1 MQEYLDKVAVA
12 QRGYKSVVSRANHLK
27 PFFGNKPLP
36 KISPDEVI
44 EYKFSRQAEVKSRAE
59 RLQSKKGVKVNL
71 SNVIYSSI
79 NRELALLRRLYYWY
93 RKQKR
98 QKIDNPVEG
107 IEFYRETSR
116 TRIMTE
122 EEEPRFF
129 IEGKAPQHVKDIV
142 AIGLSTGMRL
152 REILNLKRDEV
163 LLGDIG
169 GTIVL
174 RDTKNGESRKIP
186 LTKELTD
193 LFSRIID
200 SIWDNSPY
208 LFCNRKT
215 GRPITDIKTSFT
227 KCCRR
232 ANIENL
238 RFHDLRHTFCTRLA
252 NEGVNPFIIMQIVGH
267 KDTKTAKRYTNPTD
281 EHLMAAMA
289 KIGKKSH
296 QFSQQLPDEQEAI
309 EQDAVNTKQI
319 PQITKRAISSVG

>member
-1 MQEYLDKVAVA
+1 VRSGEFQKQQAQIKCDIPFSEAMQEYLDKVAVA

-122 EEEPRFF
+122 EEESRFF

-152 REILNLKRDEV
+152 REILNLKMDEV

-169 GTIVL
+169 RTIVL

-193 LFSRIID
+193 LFSRII
-200 SIWDNSPY
+200 N
-208 LFCNRKT
+208 
-215 GRPITDIKTSFT
+215 
-227 KCCRR
+227 
-232 ANIENL
+232 
-238 RFHDLRHTFCTRLA
+238 
-252 NEGVNPFIIMQIVGH
+252 NPLIIMQIVGH

-296 QFSQQLPDEQEAI
+296 QFSQQLPDEQKAI

-319 PQITKRAISSVG
+319 PHITQWAISSGG